1 MAVAMFMSWPGVTS
15 DQYDAMMAR
24 LELDANPAA
33 GGVFHLSALTDDGL
47 EVCEVW
53 QTEQAF
59 HGFGTQRFE
68 VIASGAPLKSLKE
81 GADLHARPL
90 ESGLGKLAVLPKVLH
105 VWLKKPAVWL
115 LDQSR
120 LDRFANPDLDEVG
133 EKPLEGCPSRGS
145 RRGCA
150 DAEVLDVS
158 VAEGIDERLGKAL
171 TSR

>member
-59 HGFGTQRFE
+59 HRFLTQRMLP
-68 VIASGAPLKSLKE
+68 IATELEMEGEPEIRLIPLHNMYAMDPDMVDRIGAVSLP
-81 GADLHARPL
+81 A
-90 ESGLGKLAVLPKVLH
+90 AVGG
-105 VWLKKPAVWL
+105 WAV
-115 LDQSR
+115 
-120 LDRFANPDLDEVG
+120 
-133 EKPLEGCPSRGS
+133 
-145 RRGCA
+145 
-150 DAEVLDVS
+150 
-158 VAEGIDERLGKAL
+158 
-171 TSR
+171 